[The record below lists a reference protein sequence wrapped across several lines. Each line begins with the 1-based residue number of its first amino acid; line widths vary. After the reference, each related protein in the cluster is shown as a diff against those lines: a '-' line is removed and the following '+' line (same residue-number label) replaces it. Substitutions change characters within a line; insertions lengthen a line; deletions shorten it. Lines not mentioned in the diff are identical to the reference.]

1 MNVNNGMKRIMTME
15 NECLNC
21 PYSRNCLNG
30 LYCTIARIYVQYGSV
45 KCVKE
50 GDERSECHGAVQK
63 KG

>member
-1 MNVNNGMKRIMTME
+1 MNVNNGAKRIMTME
-15 NECLNC
+15 NKCMDC

-30 LYCTIARIYVQYGSV
+30 LYCTIAEIYVQYGSV

-50 GDERSECHGAVQK
+50 DNGRSGCYGVVQK

>member
-1 MNVNNGMKRIMTME
+1 MYVNNGEKRIMKE

-30 LYCTIARIYVQYGSV
+30 LYCTIAEIYVQYGSV
-45 KCVKE
+45 KCVKD
-50 GDERSECHGAVQK
+50 GNGRNGCCNIALK